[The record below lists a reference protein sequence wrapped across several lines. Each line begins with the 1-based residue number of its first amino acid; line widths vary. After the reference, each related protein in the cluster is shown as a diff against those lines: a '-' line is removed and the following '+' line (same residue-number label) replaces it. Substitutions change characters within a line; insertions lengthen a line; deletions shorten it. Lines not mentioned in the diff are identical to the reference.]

1 MHRKTDAEE
10 NDEQKRRNIRKRKRM
25 LKSIKVVSL
34 IILTLTISV
43 VPGAVIGLKG
53 VSSQSELLALI
64 LSACSNSAANP
75 IIYCTQIEEL
85 YKEIK
90 KNVTYADLILLIHTV
105 LVFHN
110 KCVSLKSFESICI
123 FLEMAAFSSLMAILH
138 LKSIIINLKHDV

>member
-25 LKSIKVVSL
+25 FKSIKVVSL

-64 LSACSNSAANP
+64 LSACSNSAVNP

-90 KNVTYADLILLIHTV
+90 KMLRMQT
-105 LVFHN
+105 
-110 KCVSLKSFESICI
+110 
-123 FLEMAAFSSLMAILH
+123 
-138 LKSIIINLKHDV
+138 